1 MKRIK
6 LLLVIQILLM
16 ACLGVGCTGKGE
28 GEVIP
33 LTYEQAIEA
42 GMSDKFHMIIE
53 NAFGLQD
60 NETGDVV
67 VVGFNQNSELINGT
81 EVDILTPN
89 GRIPTQITSIMTT
102 AEEKS
107 VDCAPEASEIVATL
121 INVTEEQIHPGDII
135 VLRGVGYISNEL
147 DAVVVPGL
155 SEDEIKE
162 GEVVYTSFN
171 GERTPATVML
181 KEKPSETKRSIHLIL
196 KYENNIPFVD
206 QQVIII
212 FDENG
217 KDIGTGRV
225 FGKEEYKII
234 EKNLKD

>member
-1 MKRIK
+1 MKKIK
-6 LLLVIQILLM
+6 LLLVIQILVM
-16 ACLGVGCTGKGE
+16 ACLGVGCTEKGE
-28 GEVIP
+28 GKVTP
-33 LTYEQAIEA
+33 LTSEQAIEA
-42 GMSDKFHMIIE
+42 GMSDKFYMIIE
-53 NAFGLQD
+53 NAFGLQN

-67 VVGFNQNSELINGT
+67 VVGYNQNSELINGT

-102 AEEKS
+102 AEENS

-121 INVTEEQIHPGDII
+121 INVTEEQIHSGDII

-147 DAVVVPGL
+147 DAVVIPGL

-162 GEVVYTSFN
+162 GKVVYTSFN

-181 KEKPSETKRSIHLIL
+181 KEKPSETKQSIHLIL
-196 KYENNIPFVD
+196 KYENNISFVD
-206 QQVIII
+206 QQVIILY
-212 FDENG
+212 DENG